1 MLNLDPAVIHQSPPV
16 PAERRLWVAVLRQA
30 VCDLR
35 YHRSTRQHFTRLWF
49 EPDKREPG
57 SFQWICELLE
67 LDVSWLRRRLLEM
80 AGKNPPVHRPKQ
92 VKAVDPGP
100 AEVATVA

>member
-1 MLNLDPAVIHQSPPV
+1 
-16 PAERRLWVAVLRQA
+16 
-30 VCDLR
+30 
-35 YHRSTRQHFTRLWF
+35 
-49 EPDKREPG
+49 
-57 SFQWICELLE
+57 
-67 LDVSWLRRRLLEM
+67 LLEM